1 MSEVTYYFLGFTAIY
16 ILMGWAL
23 YLTYRVG
30 QLHFLIVACMAISA
44 YFGGYAAKE
53 WGWPFVLVLISGIL
67 ISTVIGFIFS
77 LAIGKA
83 PCFTV
88 VIVGLTS
95 IFIVKTVIENWK
107 LLGGT
112 IGFFHVPSVNNIL
125 FIIYFLLIITGSLI
139 YRIDHSRLGRA
150 ASVVFVDRE
159 VAITLGV
166 DIKKLGMFFQIT
178 ACAIAGMAGI
188 LDVFLVRSLSPEF
201 FTFSMIGYL
210 MCILF
215 VGGYTTMW
223 GVIPSAF
230 LLQGIPLIFSSNI
243 ASWRQ
248 VIYGA
253 LLVIII
259 LLRPEGMITR
269 KMLWNMKPKIP
280 QQAINK

>member
-1 MSEVTYYFLGFTAIY
+1 
-16 ILMGWAL
+16 MGWAL

-178 ACAIAGMAGI
+178 SCAIAGMSGI

-201 FTFSMIGYL
+201 FSFSMIGYL

-269 KMLWNMKPKIP
+269 KMLWNMKPKVP

>member
-178 ACAIAGMAGI
+178 SCAIAGMSGI

-201 FTFSMIGYL
+201 FSFSMIGYL

-269 KMLWNMKPKIP
+269 KMLWNMKPKVP

>member
-1 MSEVTYYFLGFTAIY
+1 MSEVTYYFLGFSAIY
-16 ILMGWAL
+16 VLMGWAL
-23 YLTYRVG
+23 YLPYRVG

-53 WGWPFVLVLISGIL
+53 WDWPFVLVLISGIL

-95 IFIVKTVIENWK
+95 VFIVKTTIENWK

-112 IGFFHVPSVNNIL
+112 IGFFHVPSVTNIL
-125 FIIYFLLIITGSLI
+125 FIMYFLLIITGFLI

-178 ACAIAGMAGI
+178 ACAIAGMAGV

-215 VGGYTTMW
+215 VGGHTTMW

-269 KMLWNMKPKIP
+269 KMLWNMKPKVP